1 MSYLID
7 LIITL
12 VTLKRHDP
20 HSSYV
25 DIFLEGLDAHGQH
38 IRLECQQATEVVI
51 SDFNSAVRSSLS
63 VRDISASQLEEVK
76 YSVTD
81 IEHELIAFKCLSLR
95 VIESNPSA
103 QTREHL

>member
-1 MSYLID
+1 MLHLID
-7 LIITL
+7 LILTL

-20 HSSYV
+20 RSSYV

-38 IRLECQQATEVVI
+38 VRLECQQATEVVI

-63 VRDISASQLEEVK
+63 VRDISASQLEEAK

-81 IEHELIAFKCLSLR
+81 IEHGLVAFKCLSLR
-95 VIESNPSA
+95 VIESKPLA
-103 QTREHL
+103 ADA